1 METMTLA
8 AYDEATVQNIGYWKD
23 RLADSGH
30 QNSLLKDQVAALKS
44 ELARAGKRIDE
55 LSDTLKYEREAMV
68 TVRLLAE
75 RMGE

>member
-8 AYDEATVQNIGYWKD
+8 AYDEATVQNIGYWKG
-23 RLADSGH
+23 RLADSGR